1 MSVLYDSA
9 IRVLR
14 WIFDRRIRAPHRLDA
29 ASHFPGA
36 ANFVASWRQI
46 REEALALARHMPG
59 IPRLHEMMQ
68 EQADI
73 SASDDIDWRVFV
85 LKVYGVELQP
95 NMARCPALAT
105 LLRDSPEVLSATL
118 SYLAPGKHVPRH
130 CGPFRGIMRFHLG
143 LSMPRMSDGSLGAV
157 LEIEDKQYRL
167 DDGDSLLW
175 DDTFP
180 HEVWNPTDKVRV
192 ALLLDVWRSGMP
204 ADLRLLSRLIV
215 FGAGLLIR
223 MRKIPMAQ

>member
-9 IRVLR
+9 IRALR
-14 WIFDRRIRAPHRLDA
+14 WIFDHRIRAPHLLDA
-29 ASHFPGA
+29 ASDFPGG
-36 ANFVASWRQI
+36 ANFVASWRRI
-46 REEALALARHMPG
+46 REEALALAQHMPG

-85 LKVYGVELQP
+85 LKVYGVELEP

-105 LLRDSPEVLSATL
+105 LLRDHPEVLSATL
-118 SYLAPGKHVPRH
+118 SFLAPGKHVPRH

-143 LSMPRMSDGSLGAV
+143 LAMPRMSDGSLGAV

-167 DDGDSLLW
+167 GDGDTLLW

-180 HEVWNPTDKVRV
+180 HEVWNPTDKVRI
-192 ALLLDVWRSGMP
+192 ALLLDVWRPGMP
-204 ADLRLLSRLIV
+204 ADLRLLSRLILL
-215 FGAGLLIR
+215 GAGLVIR
-223 MRKIPMAQ
+223 LRKIPVAS